1 MFIRNQ
7 RGVALVV
14 ALMITVIIG
23 IIAVTLAGVT
33 SKSQTH
39 DNSSYGRAMGSNS
52 AISGVNRAIN
62 FLAATSNVRDFSQRD
77 DMLKKEGSP
86 SVSQWTI
93 DGNLVNTADFFRG
106 IKKLRNN
113 NEVNSQNNPWYR
125 NAPEWDASLCPD
137 NNCVVLNNGTT
148 IYYIE
153 KRHVR
158 PCNASASEPDSD
170 CHFYYEYY
178 RVTSRG
184 LDRAGNHRSAAIVQA
199 HVRVRVPKVD

>member
-33 SKSQTH
+33 SKSQKS
-39 DNSSYGRAMGSNS
+39 DNSYYGRALGSNS

-62 FLAATSNVRDFSQRD
+62 FLSATSNVKDFSKRA
-77 DMLKKEGSP
+77 DMFKKEGTP

-93 DGNLVNTADFFRG
+93 DGSLVNTADFFRG
-106 IKKLRNN
+106 IKRLRNN
-113 NEVNSQNNPWYR
+113 NEVNSQDKPWYR
-125 NAPEWDASLCPD
+125 KASEWDASLCPK

-153 KRHVR
+153 QREIR
-158 PCNASASEPDSD
+158 PCDASGSE
-170 CHFYYEYY
+170 CNFNYEYY
-178 RVTSRG
+178 RITSRG
-184 LDRAGNHRSAAIVQA
+184 LDRVGNNRSAAIVQT

>member
-33 SKSQTH
+33 SKSQKS
-39 DNSSYGRAMGSNS
+39 DNSYYGRALGSNS

-62 FLAATSNVRDFSQRD
+62 FLSATSNVKDFSKRA
-77 DMLKKEGSP
+77 DMFKKEGTP

-93 DGNLVNTADFFRG
+93 DGSLVNTADFFRG
-106 IKKLRNN
+106 IKRLRNN
-113 NEVNSQNNPWYR
+113 NEVNSQDDPWYR
-125 NAPEWDASLCPD
+125 KASEWDASLCPK

-153 KRHVR
+153 QREIR
-158 PCNASASEPDSD
+158 PCDASGSE
-170 CHFYYEYY
+170 CNFNYEYY
-178 RVTSRG
+178 RITSRG
-184 LDRAGNHRSAAIVQA
+184 LDRVGNNRSAAIVQT